1 MCEGGMLSARWEELV
16 GGEQGDEGGV
26 GDRGQNVRGSPIKPS
41 GRERAAHGGSSWRWR
56 RIIICVTLEKLLKFS
71 APQCP
76 HLFNGDNK
84 SDSDYHVSN
93 LPCVKALTSVR
104 SSSSSQPPAQ
114 VRTIVSA
121 R

>member
-1 MCEGGMLSARWEELV
+1 MADQARDDEVTKRKKERVRLKRSK
-16 GGEQGDEGGV
+16 GKGDEGGV

-76 HLFNGDNK
+76 HLFNGDDK

-104 SSSSSQPPAQ
+104 SSSSSQPPA
-114 VRTIVSA
+114 
-121 R
+121 